1 MNNCASDLVINSI
14 KTLIDNCRCVNC
26 DHLNQIRHRFSCGH
40 SICEVCIETSNT
52 CMLCSPTSSN
62 ATPVIDNP
70 QTDRVQHASKLLNT
84 FQSLFD
90 VDVYRKQR
98 ISEKLKV
105 EKELFPKCI
114 QAPIKY
120 YNKRK
125 SSILIDKENIE
136 TLLPGENIYPCERV
150 KMENSKTYVKQWL
163 NQNQNS
169 FSKEKKVRLPF
180 TDLNTNS
187 CKSKN
192 LNNKDKSISKKRK
205 LNKTACSPTSI
216 YKLRCKE
223 NRGFGIQKCNNHE
236 SGIELDDDICFI
248 NDSQSE
254 ILDKD
259 ELAQIAILEADK
271 KSYSFLGDS
280 LYVSKDK
287 INHIQ
292 PNHSLNLRN
301 EHIKNVPITSKLMTT
316 SPYKVPFYKK
326 SKLFDSCKLCATY
339 IDEKF
344 TNVIKMKNVT
354 VTIDNP
360 SFITTIQIFEDQK
373 HAPEYKSIGI
383 QTQKIEVNLEK
394 PATDMELFHKDIRD
408 AGSNVHKHED
418 AIKKSCQVIHKAKG
432 IVIEDSDCDSSDN
445 EASTKL
451 EVMADIHRACKYD
464 DYVFR
469 ELNSYEYGNRVIP
482 RVRGKTPAS
491 SDSSDKENYNPNRKK
506 QKLNSKCKKK

>member
-1 MNNCASDLVINSI
+1 MNNCASDFLINSI

-26 DHLNQIRHRFSCGH
+26 DHLNQVRHRFSCGH

-62 ATPVIDNP
+62 VTPVIDKP
-70 QTDRVQHASKLLNT
+70 QTERVQHASELLNS

-105 EKELFPKCI
+105 EKEIFPKCI

-125 SSILIDKENIE
+125 SSIFIDKENIE
-136 TLLPGENIYPCERV
+136 TFLPGENIFPYERV
-150 KMENSKTYVKQWL
+150 KMENSKTYVNQWL
-163 NQNQNS
+163 NQNQNN
-169 FSKEKKVRLPF
+169 FSKDNKARLPF
-180 TDLNTNS
+180 TDLSINS

-205 LNKTACSPTSI
+205 LNKTACTTPTST
-216 YKLRCKE
+216 YKPRCKE
-223 NRGFGIQKCNNHE
+223 NRGYGLRKCNNHE

-254 ILDKD
+254 ILEK
-259 ELAQIAILEADK
+259 AQIAVLEADK
-271 KSYSFLGDS
+271 KSYSFMGDS
-280 LYVSKDK
+280 LYVSKDT
-287 INHIQ
+287 INHIK
-292 PNHSLNLRN
+292 PNKSLNLRN
-301 EHIKNVPITSKLMTT
+301 EHIENIPITSKFMST

-326 SKLFDSCKLCATY
+326 SKLFESCQLCATY

-344 TNVIKMKNVT
+344 TNEIKMKNVT

-360 SFITTIQIFEDQK
+360 SFITTIQIFEDPK
-373 HAPEYKSIGI
+373 HVPEYKSIGI
-383 QTQKIEVNLEK
+383 QTEKIGVNLEK
-394 PATDMELFHKDIRD
+394 PATDMDLFQKNIRD
-408 AGSNVHKHED
+408 TGNVPNHEH
-418 AIKKSCQVIHKAKG
+418 AIQNSCKIINKPKG

-445 EASTKL
+445 EASVKL
-451 EVMADIHRACKYD
+451 EVMADIHKACKYE

-469 ELNSYEYGNRVIP
+469 QLNSYEYGNRVIP